1 MEESIDTTQL
11 PKLTKRTLVDDFIQR
26 FEQLIL
32 SGKLQVGE
40 QLPSER
46 DLAARLGVSR
56 PVVHEGLIDLAAKG
70 LVSRSSRGGAVV
82 NDFRKT
88 GSLAMLNS
96 ILNYE
101 QGIPGPQLA
110 ESLLAFR
117 FLVEVENARLAARN
131 RTEEN
136 LREFRELLSEEAAL
150 LARASSQEP
159 TEVSS
164 ISTLDFRFHHLV
176 SLATGNLFYPLLI
189 NSCKP
194 FYIFNVSLFYAVPG
208 MMPVVFD
215 FHTRLVEA
223 ITAGDENQSAQIMHS
238 MLEHG
243 QKAYQ
248 DLISNPK

>member
-1 MEESIDTTQL
+1 MDATQL

-70 LVSRSSRGGAVV
+70 LVSRSNRGGALV

-101 QGIPGPQLA
+101 EGMPGPELA
-110 ESLLAFR
+110 DSLMALR
-117 FLVEVENARLAARN
+117 FLVEVENARLAARC
-131 RTEEN
+131 RTDEN
-136 LREFRELLSEEAAL
+136 LQEFRELLDEEAAL
-150 LARASSQEP
+150 LARGAAP
-159 TEVSS
+159 DPAEVPS

-194 FYIFNVSLFYAVPG
+194 FYIFNVSLFYALPG
-208 MMPVVFD
+208 MLPVVFA

-223 ITAGDENQSAQIMHS
+223 ITARDESRSAEIMHA

-243 QKAYQ
+243 QQAYQ
-248 DLISNPK
+248 ELISNPK